1 MTVKELIEKLSGLPG
16 DSRVLV
22 QGYEDGYDDIS
33 DIRSLLV
40 QKQVDPAWY
49 YGKYNSS
56 TRRGEQ
62 AVLLFGRS
70 KCDDKSC

>member
-1 MTVKELIEKLSGLPG
+1 MTIKELINQLSDLPG

-22 QGYEDGYDDIS
+22 QGYEGGYDDIS

-40 QKQVDPAWY
+40 QKQVEPAWY
-49 YGKYNSS
+49 YGEYSS
-56 TRRGEQ
+56 SEGQGEQ

-70 KCDDKSC
+70 KCDDTGC